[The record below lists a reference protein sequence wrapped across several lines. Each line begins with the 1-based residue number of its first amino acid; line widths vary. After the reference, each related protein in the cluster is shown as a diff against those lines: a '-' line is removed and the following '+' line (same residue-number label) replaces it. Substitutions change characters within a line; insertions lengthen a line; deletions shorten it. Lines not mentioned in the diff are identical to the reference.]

1 MRKTQSVK
9 SLKTEKH
16 EVLVIGDSHAR
27 KYATLLQDNRGT
39 NYEVSSFITP
49 GAQMNEIRKTAKE
62 EIKTMKCED
71 VVAWGGANDISRNNM
86 KEGLK
91 YMSKFVNENK
101 GVNIVLLNS
110 PHRV

>member
-1 MRKTQSVK
+1 VK

-39 NYEVSSFITP
+39 NYEVSGFITP
-49 GAQMNEIRKTAKE
+49 GAQMNEVRKTAKE
-62 EIKTMKCED
+62 EIKTMKGED
-71 VVAWGGANDISRNNM
+71 VVVAWGGANDISRNNM
-86 KEGLK
+86 KEGLT

-101 GVNIVLLNS
+101 GVNIVLVNS
-110 PHRV
+110 PHHV